1 MNHVVFQTLSEKF
14 RYICINLNG
23 NVDIS
28 DSFFYGNPLWHR
40 IISFNGNNSNL
51 LNIKN
56 SYFDGVYS
64 SCCIEIKDTKNA
76 NILSSKF
83 KRGYSYMNGG
93 GGIRVETSYIYI
105 KDCEFEDNFT
115 NLSGGGIMISNN
127 YFFKA
132 ENVQSY
138 NSTSVNTGSFIYT
151 YSTSE
156 LKSKAYF
163 FNVKLKGIT
172 NQKKVEIGGL
182 VASAEGCSSIYIE
195 NFYGENISGG
205 NAIGLFTIEGSGS
218 IELKNIEIHGA
229 SSSNIGGVFFNSYNE
244 VPGASFKVF
253 NGIFSD
259 FYQYSEKQSSSFIW
273 TVNNVEIL
281 LNKLIYHSSPTQV
294 ELNNIIVDNFYSEVP
309 NYLIYGHGYSNK
321 GKKAIES
328 IDSEIAYINS
338 DTKLNIM
345 NSYFYNIYAK
355 KGFKAGSYSNIIISN
370 SEISNN
376 VFEEGFISIDT
387 KIYLYGIYTINNT
400 IFKYNYGYNGVILN
414 INEINYICIV
424 DFNNST
430 FIGNT
435 ASNYGGIVYSNS
447 KLTGYYAFFNHCVFI
462 ENKAFLGSISYSL
475 EKLYEPVFTNE
486 NELKKIDGTF
496 VTNPTKIK
504 IVSDLSLPLSIL
516 SGERLSYQID
526 LCLINSDVSKLKM
539 EDIIFFSI
547 EISDNYNAAI
557 IGDTVSFCNDNK
569 CSFPPVK

>member
-218 IELKNIEIHGA
+218 IEL
-229 SSSNIGGVFFNSYNE
+229 
-244 VPGASFKVF
+244 
-253 NGIFSD
+253 
-259 FYQYSEKQSSSFIW
+259 
-273 TVNNVEIL
+273 
-281 LNKLIYHSSPTQV
+281 
-294 ELNNIIVDNFYSEVP
+294 
-309 NYLIYGHGYSNK
+309 
-321 GKKAIES
+321 
-328 IDSEIAYINS
+328 
-338 DTKLNIM
+338 
-345 NSYFYNIYAK
+345 
-355 KGFKAGSYSNIIISN
+355 
-370 SEISNN
+370 
-376 VFEEGFISIDT
+376 
-387 KIYLYGIYTINNT
+387 
-400 IFKYNYGYNGVILN
+400 
-414 INEINYICIV
+414 
-424 DFNNST
+424 
-430 FIGNT
+430 
-435 ASNYGGIVYSNS
+435 
-447 KLTGYYAFFNHCVFI
+447 
-462 ENKAFLGSISYSL
+462 
-475 EKLYEPVFTNE
+475 
-486 NELKKIDGTF
+486 
-496 VTNPTKIK
+496 
-504 IVSDLSLPLSIL
+504 
-516 SGERLSYQID
+516 
-526 LCLINSDVSKLKM
+526 
-539 EDIIFFSI
+539 
-547 EISDNYNAAI
+547 
-557 IGDTVSFCNDNK
+557 
-569 CSFPPVK
+569 